1 MRLRFRIVDI
11 NSLDGSTRAP
21 EYRGINPN
29 AKVPAV
35 QFDDGRT
42 LFESNAMLLHFAR
55 GGRFLPHDAWTLAKT
70 HEWLFFEQYSH
81 EPAIA
86 VRRSLLLYPERAANA
101 APRRLESLLK
111 RGIDALAVMQTQL
124 QTADWLTGDAPTVAD
139 LSLYAYTHI
148 ADQGGYDLAAFPAVA
163 AWLRRVAA
171 LPGHID
177 IDWRPSDADAP
188 SGD

>member
-70 HEWLFFEQYSH
+70 LEWLFFEQYSH

-86 VRRSLLLYPERAANA
+86 VRRSLLLYPERAASN
-101 APRRLESLLK
+101 RC
-111 RGIDALAVMQTQL
+111 
-124 QTADWLTGDAPTVAD
+124 
-139 LSLYAYTHI
+139 
-148 ADQGGYDLAAFPAVA
+148 
-163 AWLRRVAA
+163 
-171 LPGHID
+171 
-177 IDWRPSDADAP
+177 
-188 SGD
+188 